1 MLLHEQAYDLASR
14 GLTNIEIFGT
24 LELTPAMVMRVAVS
38 DSPLLF
44 AVLKGRVAYLTPF
57 LLLLEEEAREMV
69 TTGSPTRNFRALEKL
84 IERYDRENNAIGVG
98 YDLAV
103 LASAPAPSDGRLRG
117 AELTKALRSAA

>member
-69 TTGSPTRNFRALEKL
+69 TTGSPTRNFKALEKI